1 MKVCTKCKVEKEV
14 INFSK
19 HKLRKNGINNWCKM
33 CDKEYRLKN
42 KDKIKEMSLKNK
54 DYYKDYREKNKLLKS
69 EYDKKWREIN
79 KEKLKIK
86 NIEYRKNNIQ
96 KLKIKNNEYVKNRYK
111 SDELFKFRSNVKN
124 NIRFCFKRGKNKFN
138 KAEKTE
144 VILGCTIE
152 EFKNYIQSLFTKKMS
167 FKNQGEWHLDHIIP
181 LASAKTKEEIIKL
194 CHYTNYQPLWAKDN
208 LIKSNKII
216 IKQLKL
222 I

>member
-42 KDKIKEMSLKNK
+42 KDKIKQMSLKNK
-54 DYYKDYREKNKLLKS
+54 DYYKNYREKNKLLKT
-69 EYDKKWREIN
+69 EYDKNYREKN

-86 NIEYRKNNIQ
+86 NKEYRKNNIE

-111 SDELFKFRSNVKN
+111 IDELFKFRSNVKN
-124 NIRFCFKRGKNKFN
+124 NIRFCFKRGKNQFSKG
-138 KAEKTE
+138 AKTE

-152 EFKNYIQSLFTKKMS
+152 FFKEYIESLFDKQMNFKNYGK
-167 FKNQGEWHLDHIIP
+167 WHLDHIIP
-181 LASAKTKEEIIKL
+181 ISNATTEDEIIKL

-208 LIKSNKII
+208 LSKSNKII
-216 IKQLKL
+216 QKQLKL